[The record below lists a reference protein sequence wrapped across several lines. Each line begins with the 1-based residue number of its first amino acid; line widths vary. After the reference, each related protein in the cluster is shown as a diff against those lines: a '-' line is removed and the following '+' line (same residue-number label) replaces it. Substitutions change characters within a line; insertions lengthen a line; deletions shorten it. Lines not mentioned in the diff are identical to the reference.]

1 MNSVPVRNASVNL
14 YKYVEAGEKGDAVEP
29 RVQGRKGEDMT
40 PSVHGIHHV
49 TCIAG
54 DAQENLDFYVGLL
67 GMRLVKKSV
76 NQDDPGTYHLFYAD
90 RVGNPGTDLTFFP
103 WPRME
108 PGRLGIGLTIEV
120 SFAIAPGSLD
130 YWQERLQQY
139 SVEFG
144 IPEIRFGETT
154 LAFKDVHGLQLA
166 LVETSDERQFVPWE
180 NSPVPAEHQLQ
191 GMHSVRLWER
201 KLDHTAK
208 ILTQRMG
215 FALLGAED
223 GWHRYGVAGG
233 GSGKLIEIKELPEE
247 HSGQWGT
254 GAVHHVAWRVKD
266 SDEQMSLREGIAKAG
281 LRPSP
286 QIDRFWF
293 KSVYYKEPG
302 GVLFELATDGP
313 GFDRD
318 EDMEHLGEQL
328 ILPPWLEAQRKEIEA
343 GLPPLEMPRIEEI
356 DNGKTHAQQDPDV
369 STPSARLVGETGNSL
384 DEAREWLIDE
394 AARES
399 FPASDPPCWTLGREP
414 PPDDPT

>member
-1 MNSVPVRNASVNL
+1 
-14 YKYVEAGEKGDAVEP
+14 
-29 RVQGRKGEDMT
+29 MT
-40 PSVHGIHHV
+40 STVHGIHHV

-54 DAQENLDFYVGLL
+54 DAQENLDFYVALL

-103 WPRME
+103 WPQMA
-108 PGRLGIGLTIEV
+108 PGRPGIGLTVEV
-120 SFAIAPGSLD
+120 SFAIAPGSLA

-139 SVEFG
+139 SVEHG
-144 IPEIRFGETT
+144 APEIRFGETT

-166 LVETSDERQFVPWE
+166 LVETTDERQFVPWE
-180 NSPVPAEHQLQ
+180 NSPVLAEHQLR

-201 KLDHTAK
+201 KLEHTEK

-215 FALLGAED
+215 FVLLGVED
-223 GWHRYGVAGG
+223 GWHRYGVNGG
-233 GSGKLIEIKELPEE
+233 GSGKLIEIKELPDERR
-247 HSGQWGT
+247 GQWGI
-254 GAVHHVAWRVKD
+254 GSVHHVAWRVKD
-266 SDEQMSLREGIAKAG
+266 SDEQMSLREGIANAG
-281 LRPSP
+281 LRPTP

-328 ILPPWLEAQRKEIEA
+328 ILPPWLETQRTEIQA
-343 GLPPLEMPRIEEI
+343 ALPSLEMPPVGMIENSKNYAKQESGVPTSSS
-356 DNGKTHAQQDPDV
+356 NT
-369 STPSARLVGETGNSL
+369 ARETGSGL
-384 DEAREWLIDE
+384 DESREWLIDE
-394 AARES
+394 AARDS

-414 PPDDPT
+414 PASDPLLGQSEKDDNDMSATD

>member
-1 MNSVPVRNASVNL
+1 MA
-14 YKYVEAGEKGDAVEP
+14 
-29 RVQGRKGEDMT
+29 

-54 DAQENLDFYVGLL
+54 NAQENLDFYVALL
-67 GMRLVKKSV
+67 GMRLVKRSV
-76 NQDDPGTYHLFYAD
+76 NQDDPGTYHLFFAD

-103 WPRME
+103 WPQME
-108 PGRLGIGLTIEV
+108 PSRLGIGLTVEV
-120 SFAIAPGSLD
+120 SFAIAPGSLA
-130 YWQERLQQY
+130 YWQDRLQR
-139 SVEFG
+139 SIVEHST
-144 IPEIRFGETT
+144 PETRFGETT

-180 NSPVPAEHQLQ
+180 HSPVSPEHQLR

-201 KLDHTAK
+201 KLDHTEK

-215 FALLGAED
+215 FVLLGEED
-223 GWHRYGVAGG
+223 SWHRYGVEGG

-247 HSGQWGT
+247 RRGQWGT

-266 SDEQMSLREGIAKAG
+266 SDEQMSLREGIANAG
-281 LRPSP
+281 LRPTP

-318 EDMEHLGEQL
+318 EDLEHLGEQL

-343 GLPPLEMPRIEEI
+343 ALPPLEMPRIGVI
-356 DNGKTHAQQDPDV
+356 DNARDHAQQDPDV
-369 STPSARLVGETGNSL
+369 SPPSAKLMDETSSSL
-384 DEAREWLIDE
+384 DESLEWLIDE
-394 AARES
+394 ASRES

-414 PPDDPT
+414 PAHDPSLRQINKDDNDMVATD

>member
-1 MNSVPVRNASVNL
+1 MRIKVCM
-14 YKYVEAGEKGDAVEP
+14 
-29 RVQGRKGEDMT
+29 KGEDMT
-40 PSVHGIHHV
+40 LSVHGIHHV

-54 DAQENLDFYVGLL
+54 DAQENLDFYVALL

-103 WPRME
+103 WPQMG
-108 PGRLGIGLTIEV
+108 PGRLGIGLTVEV
-120 SFAIAPGSLD
+120 AFAIRPGSLP
-130 YWQERLQQY
+130 YWQDRLKRY
-139 SVEFG
+139 SVELSD
-144 IPEIRFGETT
+144 PETRFGEPT
-154 LAFKDVHGLQLA
+154 LTFKDVHGLQLA

-180 NSPVPAEHQLQ
+180 DSPVSSEHQLR

-201 KLDHTAK
+201 TLDHTEK

-215 FALLGAED
+215 FVSLGTED
-223 GWHRYGVAGG
+223 GWHRYGVDGG
-233 GSGKLIEIKELPEE
+233 GSGKLIEIKELPEARRGE
-247 HSGQWGT
+247 WGT

-266 SDEQMSLREGIAKAG
+266 SDEQMSLREGIANAG
-281 LRPSP
+281 LRPTP

-293 KSVYYKEPG
+293 QSVYYKEPG

-328 ILPPWLEAQRKEIEA
+328 ILPPWLEAHRNEIEA
-343 GLPPLEMPRIEEI
+343 GLPSLEMPRPAVT
-356 DNGKTHAQQDPDV
+356 DNNQVQQDPHA
-369 STPSARLVGETGNSL
+369 SSPSAGTTAGAGSSP
-384 DEAREWLIDE
+384 DESREWLIDE

-414 PPDDPT
+414 PAPDPSLGQTTKADDG

>member
-1 MNSVPVRNASVNL
+1 MA
-14 YKYVEAGEKGDAVEP
+14 A
-29 RVQGRKGEDMT
+29 
-40 PSVHGIHHV
+40 SVHGIHHV

-54 DAQENLDFYVGLL
+54 DTQENLDFYVSLL

-90 RVGNPGTDLTFFP
+90 RVGNPGTDFTFFP
-103 WPRME
+103 WPQMD
-108 PGRLGIGLTIEV
+108 PGRLGVGLTVEV
-120 SFAIAPGSLD
+120 SFAIPSGSLQ
-130 YWQERLQQY
+130 YWKERLQQ
-139 SVEFG
+139 SGVEYG
-144 IPEIRFGETT
+144 APETRFGETT

-180 NSPVPAEHQLQ
+180 NSPVSPERQLR

-201 KLDHTAK
+201 KLDHTEK

-215 FALLGAED
+215 FSLLGAED
-223 GWHRYGVAGG
+223 GWHRYGVEDG
-233 GSGKLIEIKELPEE
+233 GSGKLVEVKELPEE
-247 HSGQWGT
+247 RRGEWGT
-254 GAVHHVAWRVKD
+254 GSVHHVAWRVKD
-266 SDEQMSLREGIAKAG
+266 SEEQMALREGIANAG

-313 GFDRD
+313 GFDLD

-343 GLPPLEMPRIEEI
+343 ALPPLKMPRIGVI
-356 DNGKTHAQQDPDV
+356 DKGRNPAQQDADV
-369 STPSARLVGETGNSL
+369 SPPSTSMVGETGSSL
-384 DEAREWLIDE
+384 DESREWLIDE

-399 FPASDPPCWTLGREP
+399 FPASDPPCWTLGREQP
-414 PPDDPT
+414 AHDPSLRPIKKDDSDRFTTD